1 VGGGAAWTPAPE
13 AGVLGGAIDDAL
25 AMAHAVEINALTRD
39 TPEGPLLDTR
49 ITWSPAA
56 LDERAAHDLADCWQR
71 ALTALATDAPP
82 PPGPEP
88 AAGPADRPTDRPA
101 HGLSPLSPEQTA
113 MLEARW
119 RNR

>member
-1 VGGGAAWTPAPE
+1 M
-13 AGVLGGAIDDAL
+13 LGGAIDDTL

-49 ITWSPAA
+49 LTWSPAA
-56 LDERAAHDLADCWQR
+56 LDDKAAHHLADCWQR
-71 ALTALATDAPP
+71 ALTALAVDTSPA
-82 PPGPEP
+82 PGPEP
-88 AAGPADRPTDRPA
+88 TAVPTAGPADPPTGRPA